1 MRVRPNCVLEQEL
14 WSRGVTA
21 VAGVDEVGVGA
32 LAGPVMAAAVILAPD
47 AIVDGL
53 ADSKLL
59 TPKRREALVLRDQRT
74 RRCYWH
80 RAADGGGSG
89 SAECILSG
97 DGGTRTRSQS
107 FGEHPS
113 LTYLLQLCDRGY
125 LGEAYLQ
132 HIEAFDVGYFCPT
145 PRKGKIRNPSGRIG
159 LPSR

>member
-59 TPKRREALVLRDQRT
+59 TPKRREALFWRDQRT

-97 DGGTRTRSQS
+97 DGGTRTLEARALANT
-107 FGEHPS
+107 PVS
-113 LTYLLQLCDRGY
+113 LMFSNCAIAGISER
-125 LGEAYLQ
+125 
-132 HIEAFDVGYFCPT
+132 
-145 PRKGKIRNPSGRIG
+145 RIFNI
-159 LPSR
+159 SRLSM